1 MSVAQ
6 KTAIILTILL
16 MSSGLVVLLVI
27 FPAANDII
35 AYNARIQ
42 AERAALENKYTNRR
56 NIKNVIAD
64 IHFVNEKLPTL
75 INKMLIE
82 RDGEVKFI
90 SELEAVA
97 AKYGVAQKI
106 ALGAAESYGQGNVL
120 NRRRINILLGGDYIN
135 ILRYVSAVE
144 QLGYYI
150 NIQNAR
156 ASSEGSAR
164 PKGAE
169 SSGDV
174 KANLEGYVYV
184 SIQ

>member
-6 KTAIILTILL
+6 KTAVILAMLL
-16 MSSGLVVLLVI
+16 ISSGLVVLLVI

-64 IHFVNEKLPTL
+64 IHFVNAKLPTL
-75 INKMLIE
+75 ANKMLIA
-82 RDGEVKFI
+82 RGGEVSFI
-90 SELEAVA
+90 SELEDVA
-97 AKYGVAQKI
+97 AKYRVAQKV
-106 ALGAAESYGQGNVL
+106 ALGAAESYGQGNII

-135 ILRYVSAVE
+135 ILRYISAME

-150 NIQNAR
+150 NVQNVR
-156 ASSEGSAR
+156 ANSEGSAR

-174 KANLEGYVYV
+174 KANLEGYIYV